1 MNCYVS
7 GMLGLG
13 MLFAS
18 YSTMSISDQEKNKLL
33 DLFPPNLDK
42 IYIKITNERRNIY
55 FQGLILG
62 IVVAF
67 LLLTLLTIPIT
78 NTFHKVTFFLA
89 VALPI
94 SVIYYFIIPKS
105 DYMLNHL
112 TTQEENKA
120 WLEVYKQMQQK
131 YLIGFILG
139 SLSAIPISLI
149 LCNN

>member
-67 LLLTLLTIPIT
+67 LLLTLLTIT
-78 NTFHKVTFFLA
+78 NTYHKVTFFLA

-94 SVIYYFIIPKS
+94 SVIYYFFIPKS

-131 YLIGFILG
+131 YLIGFLLG

>member
-1 MNCYVS
+1 MNCYLS
-7 GMLGLG
+7 GMIGIG
-13 MLFAS
+13 MVVAS
-18 YSTMSISDQEKNKLL
+18 YSTMSISEQEKNRLL
-33 DLFPPNLDK
+33 EIFPANLDR

-55 FQGLILG
+55 FQGLALG
-62 IVVAF
+62 VIVAY
-67 LLLTLLTIPIT
+67 LLLTLLTISIT
-78 NTFHKVTFFLA
+78 NTFHKVSFFLA

-131 YLIGFILG
+131 YLIGFLLG

-149 LCNN
+149 LC

>member
-1 MNCYVS
+1 MNCYLS
-7 GMLGLG
+7 GMFGLG
-13 MLFAS
+13 MLGAS
-18 YSTMSISDQEKNKLL
+18 YSTMSISDQEKNNLL
-33 DLFPPNLDK
+33 DIFPPNLDK

-62 IVVAF
+62 IIVSF
-67 LLLTLLTIPIT
+67 LLLTLLTIT
-78 NTFHKVTFFLA
+78 NKYHKITFFLA

-94 SVIYYFIIPKS
+94 SVIYYFITPKS

-120 WLEVYKQMQQK
+120 WLKVYKQMQHK

-149 LCNN
+149 LCEN

>member
-67 LLLTLLTIPIT
+67 LLLTLLTIT
-78 NTFHKVTFFLA
+78 NTYHKVTFFLA